1 MKKPV
6 ECLRCHVQMEFGF
19 VLDGGGGVRNEQK
32 PSTLGAQKIALSMAV
47 NARRQDPPQQEQAR

>member
-19 VLDGGGGVRNEQK
+19 VLDGRYGGF
-32 PSTLGAQKIALSMAV
+32 AQ
-47 NARRQDPPQQEQAR
+47 